1 MGKSAWLLTG
11 VAVAMIASCSAGPT
25 KPLFTEETVA
35 PEVTA
40 SAAAPMLGGIGDPY
54 FPFFGNS
61 GYDAEKYD
69 LKIEYVPST
78 DRLVGRTQIKMTA
91 TEQLTRFHLD
101 FHGLEVREVT
111 VDGKKAEFSREQ
123 DELIILPPV
132 AIAKGVSFTTVV
144 QYDGVPSAL
153 GSPALG
159 VNGFLATPDGA
170 IAIGEPESATTWF
183 PVNDHPRDKA
193 LYTIDITV
201 PEGISAI
208 SNGVLIG
215 QTTQGGK
222 SSWRWEVTSPM
233 ASYLTT
239 LAIGNYRVV
248 KTTHQG
254 MPMITAVAT
263 TIPNGQIDRDIAR
276 TGEIA
281 DFLAKYFGPYPFNA
295 YGGIVINDDR
305 VGFALETQTR
315 PIYSDG
321 FWRGGSNTVVVA
333 HELAH
338 QWFGD
343 SVSIDT
349 WQHIWLNEGFATYAQ
364 WMWAENQRISSIQSE
379 FDRRYA
385 DSGSNLWKVAP
396 GNPGRENMFS
406 ASVYQ
411 RGGMTLHM
419 LRKEIGDEK
428 FFELLK
434 TWATE
439 QANGLATTD
448 EFIELAEKVSGKD
461 LDQFF
466 EAWLFTKSRP
476 KI

>member
-1 MGKSAWLLTG
+1 MLA
-11 VAVAMIASCSAGPT
+11 ACSTGPT
-25 KPLFTEETVA
+25 KPLFTEGTAA
-35 PEVTA
+35 PSPEASA
-40 SAAAPMLGGIGDPY
+40 SAAVSLAGIGDPY
-54 FPFFGNS
+54 YPTYGNS

-69 LKIEYVPST
+69 LKISYTPNN
-78 DRLVGRTQIKMTA
+78 DRLIGSTQIKMSA
-91 TEQLTRFHLD
+91 TEQLSRFHLD
-101 FHGLEVREVT
+101 FHGMDVGQVT
-111 VDGKKAEFSREQ
+111 VDGAKAEFSREQ
-123 DELIILPPV
+123 DELIILPPKV
-132 AIAKGVSFTTVV
+132 IAKGTSFTTVID
-144 QYDGVPSAL
+144 YSGVPAAI
-153 GSPALG
+153 GQPALG
-159 VNGFLATPDGA
+159 VTGFLHTPDGA

-208 SNGVLIG
+208 SNGVLAG

-222 SSWRWEVTSPM
+222 TSWRWEVNAPM
-233 ASYLTT
+233 ASYLST

-248 KTTHQG
+248 KGTHQG
-254 MPMITAVAT
+254 MPMITAVSSS
-263 TIPNGQIDRDIAR
+263 IPNGQIDRDMAR

-281 DFLAKYFGPYPFNA
+281 DYLAQYFGPYPFNA

-321 FWRGGSNTVVVA
+321 FWRGGSNTVVIA

-343 SVSIDT
+343 SVSVDT

-364 WMWAENQRISSIQSE
+364 WMWQESQGGTTIESE
-379 FDRRYA
+379 FNRRYR

-396 GNPGRENMFS
+396 GAPGRENLFS
-406 ASVYQ
+406 GSVYQ
-411 RGGMTLHM
+411 RGGMTLHQ

-434 TWATE
+434 TWASE
-439 QANGLATTD
+439 QHDGLATTA
-448 EFIELAEKVSGKD
+448 EFIALAEKVSGKD
-461 LDQFF
+461 LDQLF
-466 EAWLFTKSRP
+466 EDWLFTKSRP
-476 KI
+476 EI